1 MNNQRCRF
9 CGGELNQTFLDLGLS
24 PLANEYLTLEDC
36 REGQFF
42 YPLVVR
48 VCSQCFLTQ
57 AEEYQ
62 TPEHIFRKYN
72 YFSSYSTSWLEHC
85 RAYVEMIITRL
96 GLNRNSR
103 VLEIA
108 CNDGY
113 LLQYFLE
120 RDIPAKGID
129 PAENVVVEARK
140 KGIEVDCAFFQRET
154 AERMA
159 QGGEHFDLVIG
170 NNVLAHV
177 PDIKGFVAGLPVVLA
192 ESGTVTVEFPHLM
205 RLIKDVQFDTIYH
218 EHFSYLSFG
227 TVEHI
232 FRSCGLKVYDVEQLP
247 THGGSLRVYAAHLED
262 ESHPVSDHVANLL
275 EEERC
280 FGLNS
285 LKTYQDFAPRVEQI
299 KYDTI
304 SLLADLKRQKKTV
317 MAFGAAAKG
326 NTFLNYCG
334 IKRDMVEAVFDS
346 NVHKQGLYLPGSL
359 IPILPP
365 ERLEECRPDYLL
377 ILPWNLAG
385 EIAAAT
391 TKMRN
396 WGGKYITC
404 IPQVRTF

>member
-1 MNNQRCRF
+1 MNEQHCRF
-9 CGGELNQTFLDLGLS
+9 CGAELTQTFLDLGLS
-24 PLANEYLTLEDC
+24 PLANEYLTPGDC

-48 VCSQCFLTQ
+48 VCPQCFLTQ

-72 YFSSYSTSWLEHC
+72 YFSSYSTIWLEHC
-85 RAYVEMIITRL
+85 RAYVEMIIPRL
-96 GLNRNSR
+96 GLNANSR

-120 RDIPAKGID
+120 RNIPAKGID
-129 PAENVVVEARK
+129 PAENVVAEARK
-140 KGIEVDCAFFQRET
+140 KGIEADCAFFQQET
-154 AERMA
+154 AAHMA
-159 QGGEHFDLVIG
+159 QNGERFDLVIG

-177 PDIKGFVAGLPVVLA
+177 PNIKGFVAGLPVVLA
-192 ESGTVTVEFPHLM
+192 ERGTVTVEFPHLM
-205 RLIKDVQFDTIYH
+205 RLIQDAQFDTIYH
-218 EHFSYLSFG
+218 EHFSYLSLG
-227 TVEHI
+227 TVEHL

-262 ESHPVSDHVANLL
+262 ESHPISDHVADLL
-275 EEERC
+275 EEERR

-285 LKTYQDFAPRVEQI
+285 LKAYQDFAPRVEQI
-299 KYDTI
+299 KYDTL

-359 IPILPP
+359 IPILAP
-365 ERLEECRPDYLL
+365 ERLEACRPDYLL
-377 ILPWNLAG
+377 ILPWNLAE

-391 TKMRN
+391 TKIRD

-404 IPQVRTF
+404 IPQVQIF